1 MHKKGKKKG
10 KKKGRQKKKGDIEK
24 RYNFYIPPHTIFFY
38 IYKIYHNLFY
48 SLRIHYAFLFILNL
62 LILNHPNTN
71 VPQFVNYH
79 IIFDSLQKNIYSL
92 KIY

>member
-48 SLRIHYAFLFILNL
+48 SLRIHYAFLFILQEPL
-62 LILNHPNTN
+62 QDLDCPNEALHW
-71 VPQFVNYH
+71 QFSCV
-79 IIFDSLQKNIYSL
+79 L
-92 KIY
+92 